1 MNAPGLQTSALCR
14 IRPAVAI
21 GALVGRL
28 LALAP
33 GTMPRSMIV
42 ATAAGVLLT
51 LIGMGVG
58 AIVGL
63 VRDRLVDR
71 RPEPV
76 SGAMLAAGLMAS
88 GVAVGFA
95 VQHEIAV
102 RAASGAAPIG
112 VGWVLVV
119 TVVPVLAA
127 VAAVVVRPRVWGTTA
142 MIGLIAVAALRM
154 PGPAAA
160 ARPNVPASPAML
172 YSLLTESGSFDARA
186 DRLVGRWVDDGGLRQ
201 RAVVI
206 AVPTGS
212 GWVDAGAVEGVQRRF
227 DDSVRVL
234 ALQYDDVAS
243 WKAFVSSPDA
253 AGDSAIALLRAVD
266 RRLASV
272 PSQVRPRVYL
282 IGQSL
287 GAVGADAARRW
298 AAETGTHLDGTV
310 LAGPP
315 AGTVERLP
323 ACAPR
328 VVLAN
333 RDDPVTEFSTA
344 LLWRPTDGDRQQAE
358 ELPWLPV
365 VSMVG
370 TLLDLP
376 GALDVPTGH
385 GHRYGVEQGLAISRL
400 PGGCTSAG

>member
-1 MNAPGLQTSALCR
+1 MTAAAVFR

-33 GTMPRSMIV
+33 GAMPRSMLV

-51 LIGMGVG
+51 LVGMGVG
-58 AIVGL
+58 ALVGAVL
-63 VRDRLVDR
+63 DSRRDRVR
-71 RPEPV
+71 RHRAQPV
-76 SGAMLAAGLMAS
+76 SGTVLAAGLLAV
-88 GVAVGFA
+88 GVALG
-95 VQHEIAV
+95 IAV
-102 RAASGAAPIG
+102 RHEVEIRAATGAAPIG
-112 VGWVLVV
+112 VGWVV
-119 TVVPVLAA
+119 TVTAVPLLAA
-127 VAAVVVRPRVWGTTA
+127 VAAVIVRPRTWA
-142 MIGLIAVAALRM
+142 ALGLAGVIAVTALQV

-160 ARPNVPASPAML
+160 APPDVPAGPAML
-172 YSLLTESGSFDARA
+172 YSPLTEPGSVASRA
-186 DRLVGRWVDDGGLRQ
+186 DRLVQRWVDDGGLDQ

-212 GWVDAGAVEGVQRRF
+212 GWVDAGAVEGVQRHF
-227 DDSVRVL
+227 ADSVRVL
-234 ALQYDDVAS
+234 GLQYDDVAS

-253 AGDSAIALLRAVD
+253 AGNSASALLGAVD
-266 RRLASV
+266 RRLAAV
-272 PSQVRPRVYL
+272 PPQQRPHVYL

-298 AAETGTHLDGTV
+298 AAENGVHLDGTV

-315 AGTVERLP
+315 ASSIEPLP

-333 RDDPVTEFSTA
+333 RDDPVTAFSTA
-344 LLWRPTDGDRQQAE
+344 LLWRPNDDRQRAGTP
-358 ELPWLPV
+358 PWLPV
-365 VSMVG
+365 VSLIG
-370 TLLDLP
+370 TALDLP

-385 GHRYGVEQGLAISRL
+385 GHRYGVEQGLAIGRL
-400 PGGCTSAG
+400 PGGCPTAG